1 MLLPHDLV
9 GSLDI
14 GESPEKKGSNK
25 HPILIRFFIS
35 ITNMIS
41 FFKENSDEE
50 EDELSLITAN
60 VARVTPEIDDIDLEL
75 EPIFCINVPPVAF
88 SGIVR

>member
-1 MLLPHDLV
+1 
-9 GSLDI
+9 
-14 GESPEKKGSNK
+14 
-25 HPILIRFFIS
+25 
-35 ITNMIS
+35 MIS

-75 EPIFCINVPPVAF
+75 ETRFCKNVPPVAF
-88 SGIVR
+88 SGIVS